1 MRDHFSY
8 LVDDDAGAFFQKAA
22 NRAATPAPRAPAPMA
37 KTANA
42 AAPFEK
48 IAARLDRD
56 IEIIKV
62 AGACGIG
69 GGMMRR
75 ADAYI
80 DRMINLESDLTAEE
94 FGEIFDKVA
103 AAAIMGDL
111 EAAYAELTA
120 DVEPD
125 LHHVVERTLAK
136 IGSDMTSLAMLEKD
150 AFLGALARGAG
161 RLFARGAVKEEMA
174 AGRAIAKGMAG
185 RSAARAGE
193 AAKGLGSKAVGKAR
207 GLAARV
213 GEGAKGLGQEF
224 RVGRQGAMM
233 EARAKTTANLAKAR
247 QIAAG
252 GGPNALR
259 AGDAAKSLEKAVGVR
274 PGAPASREFLA
285 NANKDISK
293 AMEKTKANLAPK
305 GGSGAAAAPANT
317 TAARAPA
324 PSAPQ
329 AAQAKAIKAE
339 GEAAK
344 AQGDAADA
352 ARIKDGPDK
361 PKGKGKPELA
371 VLPGGKADNDNLK
384 GTGTD
389 GPSPKPKAD
398 GTDAPKPKADAG
410 GATPAPPGGADGK
423 PPGFMDAWK
432 KATGGAGW
440 GGLSAAEKGALIRGG
455 VTGAIVYRAT
465 MGRGAVTGG
474 EGLV

>member
-22 NRAATPAPRAPAPMA
+22 NRAATPASRAPVPMA
-37 KTANA
+37 KTASE
-42 AAPFEK
+42 APAFEK

-62 AGACGIG
+62 AGACGIN

-80 DRMINLESDLTAEE
+80 DRLLNVESDVSPEE

-103 AAAIMGDL
+103 ASAIMGDL
-111 EAAYAELTA
+111 ESAFAELTA
-120 DVEPD
+120 GVDPE

-136 IGSDMTSLAMLEKD
+136 IGSDMTSLAMLEKE
-150 AFLGALARGAG
+150 AILGAIARGAG
-161 RLFARGAVKEEMA
+161 RLFARGAVKEEIA

-185 RSAARAGE
+185 RSAVRAGE
-193 AAKGLGSKAVGKAR
+193 AAKGIGAQAAGKAR
-207 GLAARV
+207 SLATRV
-213 GEGAKGLGQEF
+213 GEGAKGLGREF

-247 QIAAG
+247 GIAAA

-259 AGDAAKSLEKAVGVR
+259 AGDAARSLERGVGVR
-274 PGAPASREFLA
+274 PGAPASREFMA
-285 NANKDISK
+285 GASKDLEK
-293 AMEKTKANLAPK
+293 GMAKTKASLTPK
-305 GGSGAAAAPANT
+305 PAGGAAAPANT
-317 TAARAPA
+317 TAARTAP
-324 PSAPQ
+324 PSAP
-329 AAQAKAIKAE
+329 AASQAKAIKAE

-344 AQGDAADA
+344 AQSDAADA

-361 PKGKGKPELA
+361 PKGKGKPELS

-389 GPSPKPKAD
+389 GPAPKPKVD
-398 GTDAPKPKADAG
+398 EPSAPKPKAEG
-410 GATPAPPGGADGK
+410 GGTTPPPPGGAEDK
-423 PPGFMDAWK
+423 PAGFMDAWK

-440 GGLSAAEKGALIRGG
+440 KGLSAAEKGALIRGG
-455 VTGAIVYRAT
+455 VTGAVVYRAMT
-465 MGRGAVTGG
+465 GHGVVTGG
-474 EGLV
+474 QGLV

>member
-8 LVDDDAGAFFQKAA
+8 LLDDDAGAFFQKAA
-22 NRAATPAPRAPAPMA
+22 NRAAAPAQRALPAMD
-37 KTANA
+37 KTAS
-42 AAPFEK
+42 AAPSFEK
-48 IAARLDRD
+48 LASRLDRD

-62 AGACGIG
+62 AGACGTG

-80 DRMINLESDLTAEE
+80 DRLINIESDISPEE

-111 EAAYAELTA
+111 EAAFAELTA
-120 DVEPD
+120 DVEPE

-136 IGSDMTSLAMLEKD
+136 IGGDMTSLAMLEKE

-161 RLFARGAVKEEMA
+161 RLFARGAVKEEIA

-193 AAKGLGSKAVGKAR
+193 AVKGLGR
-207 GLAARV
+207 
-213 GEGAKGLGQEF
+213 EF

-247 QIAAG
+247 ELASA

-259 AGDAAKSLEKAVGVR
+259 AGDAAKALERRVGVR
-274 PGAPASREFLA
+274 PGAPASREFMA
-285 NANKDISK
+285 AASKDVAK
-293 AMEKTKANLAPK
+293 GMEKTKASLMPK
-305 GGSGAAAAPANT
+305 PGAGAKPAAPANT
-317 TAARAPA
+317 TGARAPS
-324 PSAPQ
+324 PSAP
-329 AAQAKAIKAE
+329 AASQAKAIKAE

-344 AQGDAADA
+344 AQSDAADA

-361 PKGKGKPELA
+361 AKPKGKPELA

-389 GPSPKPKAD
+389 GPAPKPKAEAPKPKAD
-398 GTDAPKPKADAG
+398 GDGP
-410 GATPAPPGGADGK
+410 TPPPPGGAEDK
-423 PPGFMDAWK
+423 PAGFMDAWK

-440 GGLSAAEKGALIRGG
+440 KGLTAAEKGALIRGG

-465 MGRGAVTGG
+465 MGRGAITGG